1 MAQGDCITLRVVTPE
16 RTLVEK
22 VVSKVSLPGSMG
34 SFMVLRNHAALI
46 TSLGKGEVRYM
57 SEGEESGVAIS
68 SGFVEVNDNTVIV
81 CAEV

>member
-1 MAQGDCITLRVVTPE
+1 MAQSDCITLRVVTPE

-34 SFMVLRNHAALI
+34 SFMVLRGHAALI
-46 TSLGKGEVRYM
+46 TSLEKGEVRYM
-57 SEGEESGVAIS
+57 SEGVEDSVAIS
-68 SGFVEVNDNTVIV
+68 SGFVEVNDNMVIV